1 MILIVFGLAA
11 SGKTYIG
18 KVLNKYFNFYHEDA
32 DLWLS
37 TDMKEY
43 INEKKIFTLNMLE
56 SFTSNIITN
65 VEKLQSSHKNI
76 IISQALYRSK
86 NRDMIKEHFSSHD
99 LMFLQVEAS
108 DEMIHQR
115 LVKRGDWVLP
125 GYAASMRKFFQPME
139 DVNVINNNQSGEES
153 IIEQLLNIPEIAK
166 FHISKIESK

>member
-1 MILIVFGLAA
+1 MIIVVFGLAA

-18 KVLNKYFNFYHEDA
+18 KILNKYFYFYHEDA

-43 INEKKIFTLNMLE
+43 ISKKKNFTLNMLE
-56 SFTSNIITN
+56 GFTSNIITN
-65 VEKLQSSHKNI
+65 IEKLKGKHSNV
-76 IISQALYRSK
+76 IISQALYRKK
-86 NRDMIKEHFSSHD
+86 NRDMIQEHFASKD

-125 GYAASMRKFFQPME
+125 GYAASMRQFFQPME
-139 DVNVINNNQSGEES
+139 NVDIINNNQFGEDS

-166 FHISKIESK
+166 YYKPK

>member
-1 MILIVFGLAA
+1 MIIVVFGLAA

-18 KVLNKYFNFYHEDA
+18 KILNKYFDFYHEDA

-43 INEKKIFTLNMLE
+43 ISKKKNFTLNMLE
-56 SFTSNIITN
+56 GFTSNIITN
-65 VEKLQSSHKNI
+65 IEKLKGKHSNV
-76 IISQALYRSK
+76 IISQALYRKK
-86 NRDMIKEHFSSHD
+86 NRDMIQEHFASKD

-125 GYAASMRKFFQPME
+125 GYAASMRQFFQPME
-139 DVNVINNNQSGEES
+139 NVDIINNNQFGEDS

-166 FHISKIESK
+166 YYKPK